1 MHGVIAARIDLLDA
15 RARNA
20 LRRCS
25 VIGRVFW
32 PSALDVPD
40 EEIAPLAR
48 RGLVSPN
55 AQSVMGGLQEF
66 AFKHSLTRDVAYGSL
81 PRGERRELHRR
92 VAEWIQ
98 HVAPDRGL
106 ESAELAA
113 YHYHQAIAY
122 GEDDEE
128 VVRRAHALFL
138 PAGRSAMSRGA
149 LVAART
155 HFEHAVGLDIDDER
169 RTAALLATAELDG
182 MEALWDVALDRLDA
196 ARELVR
202 ADDRRMQSALLA
214 LRSRVC
220 WMVGRWDEALEAA
233 NGAVSA
239 LTGLPESE
247 QLARALARRAQIE
260 MLKNRHEAI
269 EHSLEAI
276 AVADRVGDVF
286 ANVNARI
293 NLFTA
298 RSAEGIG
305 PDADTVLDIVEAATS
320 VGAHEEAYRAIVNFV
335 WSGVG
340 FLPVRRVE
348 EIVVVGREGRLPP
361 PPIIADYLQLSVAAM
376 LYVPAGRWAEAD
388 AILDRIDGSQPQ
400 RDKRARVAPDRR
412 RARAPAR
419 RPRSCRR
426 DARRVE
432 GAGPRERRTAA
443 DRPDGLCRAPLAA
456 RRRTGRRASGR
467 RRRGDRGSRR
477 RVARSPVSGRLRACA
492 GGRRGDRS
500 ARRNGRVAPEVGRGR
515 PRRASWLHIARR
527 GGPPGARDRQGGRRS
542 ARPSRCGRPRR
553 GARFRLR
560 RGGPQARPGA
570 CARSRGGGGRGGGD
584 APGGRSSLAGAR
596 LRQPVLACDAV

>member
-1 MHGVIAARIDLLDA
+1 M
-15 RARNA
+15 
-20 LRRCS
+20 
-25 VIGRVFW
+25 
-32 PSALDVPD
+32 
-40 EEIAPLAR
+40 
-48 RGLVSPN
+48 
-55 AQSVMGGLQEF
+55 
-66 AFKHSLTRDVAYGSL
+66 
-81 PRGERRELHRR
+81 
-92 VAEWIQ
+92 
-98 HVAPDRGL
+98 APDRGL

-138 PAGRSAMSRGA
+138 SAGRSAMSRGA

-169 RTAALLATAELDG
+169 RTAALLATAELDS

-376 LYVPAGRWAEAD
+376 LYVPPAAGPR
-388 AILDRIDGSQPQ
+388 RTRSSTGSTGAPQ

-443 DRPDGLCRAPLAA
+443 DRPDGLCRAPLAV
-456 RRRTGRRASGR
+456 RGRTGR
-467 RRRGDRGSRR
+467 
-477 RVARSPVSGRLRACA
+477 
-492 GGRRGDRS
+492 
-500 ARRNGRVAPEVGRGR
+500 
-515 PRRASWLHIARR
+515 
-527 GGPPGARDRQGGRRS
+527 
-542 ARPSRCGRPRR
+542 
-553 GARFRLR
+553 
-560 RGGPQARPGA
+560 
-570 CARSRGGGGRGGGD
+570 
-584 APGGRSSLAGAR
+584 
-596 LRQPVLACDAV
+596 